1 MLTTKQFEELLMA
14 QASHQIADHF
24 HQQCTKTQ
32 LIEIYT
38 AAYKFHKGEADKFK
52 GLQKTCSQA
61 LKRVQAQQPLTLRKW
76 ASVLGTIRSTE
87 VAVMPAML
95 WSQPLRRWITPF
107 VRPGPLGTLFKN
119 RYLQRQKLNL
129 LSIDFR

>member
-1 MLTTKQFEELLMA
+1 MA

-52 GLQKTCSQA
+52 GLLAKLSDS
-61 LKRVQAQQPLTLRKW
+61 LVSDLDLP
-76 ASVLGTIRSTE
+76 E
-87 VAVMPAML
+87 VKMTYDVTDQMKQL
-95 WSQPLRRWITPF
+95 L
-107 VRPGPLGTLFKN
+107 VKKN
-119 RYLQRQKLNL
+119 DEL
-129 LSIDFR
+129 